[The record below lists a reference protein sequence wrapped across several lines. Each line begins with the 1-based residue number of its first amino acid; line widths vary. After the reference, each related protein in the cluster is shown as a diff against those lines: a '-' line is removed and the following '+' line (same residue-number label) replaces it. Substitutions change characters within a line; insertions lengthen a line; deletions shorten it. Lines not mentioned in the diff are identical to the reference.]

1 MPHLVLDGTVDLERV
16 AARLD
21 PGVVRWGRAVI
32 KTGDCWLRADGRAV
46 LVEGVVVELSRP
58 LHPVAVVALRDGG
71 TAVRLWPVV
80 HVERTPAVRR
90 WLAVLAT
97 ELQALGAGA
106 VRTTNLAPD
115 MVDGLDL
122 EIAVGGQP

>member
-32 KTGDCWLRADGRAV
+32 KTGDRWLRADGLAV

-58 LHPVAVVALRDGG
+58 LHPVALVTPRDGG
-71 TAVRLWPVV
+71 TVVRLWPVV
-80 HVERTPAVRR
+80 AVERTPAVRR
-90 WLAVLAT
+90 WLAVLAAH
-97 ELQALGAGA
+97 LQTLGAGPI
-106 VRTTNLAPD
+106 RTTNLAAD
-115 MVDGLDL
+115 ILDGLDL
-122 EIAVGGQP
+122 D